1 MLINVK
7 SIEIE
12 QVLLLL
18 LLQVGLIIAAARVMG
33 MLARRL
39 GQPEVIGEIVAGLLL
54 GPSLLG
60 WLAPQVHLALF
71 DPSDMHGVPQGS
83 ARTPGNAIRRVC
95 DNPDSGKKFDSSVDR
110 GETFSFGLGQREVI
124 QGWDEGVAGMKEGG
138 KRLLFIPSKLGY
150 GERGAGRDIPPNSDL
165 YFEVELIKVK

>member
-1 MLINVK
+1 MTATGSLTMLIDVK

-33 MLARRL
+33 MLARRI

-60 WLAPQVHLALF
+60 WLAPEMHLALF
-71 DPSDMHGVPQGS
+71 DPSAMHGVPQGLMPIIVKILS
-83 ARTPGNAIRRVC
+83 QIGLVLLLFVIGLEFVLVCQLVVAIR
-95 DNPDSGKKFDSSVDR
+95 
-110 GETFSFGLGQREVI
+110 I
-124 QGWDEGVAGMKEGG
+124 QLICNLSTSCGTAPSDE
-138 KRLLFIPSKLGY
+138 
-150 GERGAGRDIPPNSDL
+150 
-165 YFEVELIKVK
+165 

>member
-33 MLARRL
+33 MLARRI

-60 WLAPQVHLALF
+60 WLAPEMQLALF
-71 DPSDMHGVPQGS
+71 D
-83 ARTPGNAIRRVC
+83 
-95 DNPDSGKKFDSSVDR
+95 
-110 GETFSFGLGQREVI
+110 
-124 QGWDEGVAGMKEGG
+124 
-138 KRLLFIPSKLGY
+138 
-150 GERGAGRDIPPNSDL
+150 
-165 YFEVELIKVK
+165 